1 LECFCLTL
9 ALKLEKLIFENLY
22 HSVESVTNKVIEQ
35 IINKK
40 QEVIMAVEYLC
51 KVCRGNL
58 NVKTSIVLAA
68 SKMNCSKRGLVF
80 LNPEIGNYTTTTH
93 PSFQIKEGEEYIY
106 TCPIC
111 HSQLNSLK
119 YKHLVRIIMID
130 DKGKEFD
137 IYFSGIAGEKC
148 TFKIGGTEMEVTG
161 SDSERYDR
169 YFDVP
174 EEDRKYL

>member
-1 LECFCLTL
+1 M
-9 ALKLEKLIFENLY
+9 A
-22 HSVESVTNKVIEQ
+22 IEY
-35 IINKK
+35 
-40 QEVIMAVEYLC
+40 VC
-51 KVCRGNL
+51 KICRGCL

-68 SKMNCSKRGLVF
+68 SKIHSSKRGLVF

-93 PSFQIKEGEEYIY
+93 PSFKIEEGEEYMY

-111 HSQLNSLK
+111 HSQLNSTK

-130 DKGKEFD
+130 EAGKEYN

-148 TFKIGGTEMEVTG
+148 TYKLRENKVEAKVGPDTKI
-161 SDSERYDR
+161 YDK

-174 EEDRKYL
+174 EEYRKYL

>member
-1 LECFCLTL
+1 
-9 ALKLEKLIFENLY
+9 
-22 HSVESVTNKVIEQ
+22 
-35 IINKK
+35 
-40 QEVIMAVEYLC
+40 MATEYLC
-51 KVCRGNL
+51 KVCRGHL

-68 SKMNCSKRGLVF
+68 EKVSGSDRGLIF

-93 PSFQIKEGEEYIY
+93 PSFTITEGEECIY

-111 HSQLNSLK
+111 HSQLNSAK

-130 DKGKEFD
+130 DDRKEYN

-148 TFKIGGTEMEVTG
+148 TFKIRGNKIEARTG
-161 SDSERYDR
+161 PDVKIYDK
-169 YFDVP
+169 YFEVP

>member
-1 LECFCLTL
+1 
-9 ALKLEKLIFENLY
+9 
-22 HSVESVTNKVIEQ
+22 
-35 IINKK
+35 
-40 QEVIMAVEYLC
+40 MAVEYVC
-51 KVCRGNL
+51 KICRGCL

-68 SKMNCSKRGLVF
+68 SKLHSSKRGLIF

-93 PSFQIKEGEEYIY
+93 PSFQIEEGEEYIY

-111 HSQLNSLK
+111 HSQLNSTK

-130 DKGKEFD
+130 ENKKEFN

-148 TFKIGGTEMEVTG
+148 TYKLRENKVEAKTG
-161 SDSERYDR
+161 PDVRTYDK

-174 EEDRKYL
+174 EEYKKYL

>member
-1 LECFCLTL
+1 
-9 ALKLEKLIFENLY
+9 
-22 HSVESVTNKVIEQ
+22 
-35 IINKK
+35 
-40 QEVIMAVEYLC
+40 MAVEYVC
-51 KVCRGNL
+51 KICRGCL

-68 SKMNCSKRGLVF
+68 SRLHSSKRGLVF

-93 PSFQIKEGEEYIY
+93 PSFQIEEGEEYIY

-111 HSQLNSLK
+111 HSQLNSTK

-130 DKGKEFD
+130 ENGKEYN

-148 TFKIGGTEMEVTG
+148 TYKIRENKVEVKTG
-161 SDSERYDR
+161 PDVKTYDK

-174 EEDRKYL
+174 DEYKKYL

>member
-1 LECFCLTL
+1 M
-9 ALKLEKLIFENLY
+9 A
-22 HSVESVTNKVIEQ
+22 IEY
-35 IINKK
+35 
-40 QEVIMAVEYLC
+40 VC
-51 KVCRGNL
+51 KICRGCL

-68 SKMNCSKRGLVF
+68 SRLHSSKRGLVF

-93 PSFQIKEGEEYIY
+93 PSFQIEEGEEYIY

-111 HSQLNSLK
+111 HSQLNSTK

-130 DKGKEFD
+130 ENGKEYN

-148 TFKIGGTEMEVTG
+148 TYKLRENEVEVKTG
-161 SDSERYDR
+161 PDVKTYDK

-174 EEDRKYL
+174 DEYKKYL

>member
-1 LECFCLTL
+1 
-9 ALKLEKLIFENLY
+9 
-22 HSVESVTNKVIEQ
+22 
-35 IINKK
+35 
-40 QEVIMAVEYLC
+40 MATEYLC
-51 KVCRGNL
+51 KICRGHL

-68 SKMNCSKRGLVF
+68 TKTTSSERGLVF

-93 PSFQIKEGEEYIY
+93 PSFKIKEGEEYTY

-111 HSQLNSLK
+111 HSQLNSAK

-130 DKGKEFD
+130 DDKKEFN

-148 TFKIGGTEMEVTG
+148 TYKIRGNKIEEKKGPDVKI
-161 SDSERYDR
+161 YDK
-169 YFDVP
+169 YFEVP